1 MAIFAIADL
10 HLSLNP
16 NIDKPM
22 DVFGDEWKDF
32 ENILKKNWTEKVTD
46 DDLVVIPGDISWA
59 TYLKD
64 TIYDFEF
71 IDKLPGTKLILK
83 GNHDYWWS
91 TIKKMDDFLE
101 ENNLKTIHFLMN
113 TSFKFENKIFVGTRG
128 WNLND
133 EVDGAKMIARE
144 NIRFELSI
152 KDALK
157 NKTDEDEMIALFH
170 YPPINDDYIK
180 NDVSNEFV
188 DTMKKY
194 NIKKCYYAHLHGAS
208 HRNAFEGVKD
218 GIEYKLISGDYLKF
232 NPYLISNT

>member
-22 DVFGDEWKDF
+22 NVFGDNWNDY
-32 ENILKKNWTEKVTD
+32 ENVLKKNWMEKVSD
-46 DDLVVIPGDISWA
+46 NDLVVLPGDISWA

-64 TIYDFEF
+64 TIYDFEY
-71 IDKLPGTKLILK
+71 INNLPGTKLILK

-91 TIKKMDDFLE
+91 TIKKMDAFLE
-101 ENNLKTIHFLMN
+101 ENNMNTIHFLMN
-113 TSFKFENKIFVGTRG
+113 NSFKFENKIFVGTRG
-128 WNLND
+128 WSLND
-133 EVDGAKMIARE
+133 EVDGEKMIARE

-157 NKTDEDEMIALFH
+157 NKTDEDELIALFH
-170 YPPINDDYIK
+170 YPPFNDDYIK
-180 NDVSNEFV
+180 NDVPNEFV

-208 HRNAFEGVKD
+208 HKNAFEGVKD
-218 GIEYKLISGDYLKF
+218 GIEYKLISADYLGF
-232 NPYLISNT
+232 DPYLISND